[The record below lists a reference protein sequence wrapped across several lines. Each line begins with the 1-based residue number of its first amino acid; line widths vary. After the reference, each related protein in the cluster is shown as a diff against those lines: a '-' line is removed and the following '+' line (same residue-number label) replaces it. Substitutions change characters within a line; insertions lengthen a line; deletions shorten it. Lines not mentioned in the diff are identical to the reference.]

1 MGSDHSMAT
10 KSAFEC
16 PVCHDEIEDGEQLEE
31 HLLRNHPK
39 KKLARFVATE
49 AVAREEDIS
58 K

>member
-1 MGSDHSMAT
+1 MAT